1 MCWGHKHKLGL
12 SQANW
17 MYQPPK
23 CEEKTEF
30 KNDTKVFSFNHWMG
44 MLDILKGEGLE
55 ERWVEVA

>member
-1 MCWGHKHKLGL
+1 
-12 SQANW
+12 

-23 CEEKTEF
+23 YEEKTEF

-44 MLDILKGEGLE
+44 TFAILKGEGLE